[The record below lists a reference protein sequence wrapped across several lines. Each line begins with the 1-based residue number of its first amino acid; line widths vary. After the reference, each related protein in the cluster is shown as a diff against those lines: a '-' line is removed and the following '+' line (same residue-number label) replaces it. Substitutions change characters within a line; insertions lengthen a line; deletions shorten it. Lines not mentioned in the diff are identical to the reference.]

1 MTFFK
6 ENLKNVKAF
15 IFDVDGVLSKEAT
28 TLTEEGEPSRTTNV
42 KDGYA
47 IRNASNMGYHIGLIT
62 AGFVERVKLRHQKLG
77 IKHIYMGVHDKLAAL
92 EDFIEK
98 TGVKKEE
105 ILFMGDDYPDVPVLK
120 EVGVPVCPIDAAP
133 DIKELS
139 VYISEKKGGE
149 GCVRDVIEQVMRAQ
163 NKWINE
169 NSYYWKS
176 S

>member
-6 ENLKNVKAF
+6 ENLKNIKAF

-28 TLTEEGEPSRTTNV
+28 PLTEEGEPSRTTNV

-47 IRNASNMGYHIGLIT
+47 IRNASNMGYPIGLIT
-62 AGFVERVKLRHQKLG
+62 AGYVERVKLRHEKLG

-92 EDFIEK
+92 TDFIEK

-105 ILFMGDDYPDVPVLK
+105 ILFMGDDYPDFPVLK
-120 EVGVPVCPIDAAP
+120 AVGIPVCPIDAAP
-133 DIKELS
+133 DIKEIC

-149 GCVRDVIEQVMRAQ
+149 GCVRDIIEQVMRAQ
-163 NKWINE
+163 GTWTNE
-169 NSYYWKS
+169 NSFYWKS